1 MTCARQRRQPHP
13 ERAQVSGSP
22 AKVGEG
28 EGKGD
33 GLCGDVG
40 FDGEAKPQPPGCV
53 TALSREPVPGA
64 AATRLPGR
72 PRCEEFSRL
81 FFPKPPP

>member
-1 MTCARQRRQPHP
+1 MPGKEGSRIQRGPRFLVP
-13 ERAQVSGSP
+13 P

-40 FDGEAKPQPPGCV
+40 FDGEVKSRPPGCV

-64 AATRLPGR
+64 AATRLPGC